1 MQSCWTDSILDRARD
16 RREEEETLTTHE
28 TKVRPPQKPLT
39 DEAKAMRRIG
49 RILDNLDEL
58 PRTKVVGALVSLYYG
73 PVPK

>member
-1 MQSCWTDSILDRARD
+1 
-16 RREEEETLTTHE
+16 LTTHE